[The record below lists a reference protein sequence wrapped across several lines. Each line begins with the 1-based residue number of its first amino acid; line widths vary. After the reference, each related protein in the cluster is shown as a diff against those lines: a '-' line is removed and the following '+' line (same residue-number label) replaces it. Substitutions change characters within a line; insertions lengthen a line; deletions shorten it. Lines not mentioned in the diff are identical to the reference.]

1 MMHAYV
7 FRGGA
12 ADFTYTGL
20 NPIYD
25 GVTVVILLVNRQDV
39 IYIVVSIA
47 VLLNPS

>member
-1 MMHAYV
+1 MMHADIYSSRAV
-7 FRGGA
+7 
-12 ADFTYTGL
+12 DFAYTGL